1 MDFYKVK
8 DHNDLVRDSKT
19 GAILNTN
26 SLDYDKYVAQR
37 SAKSAEHEKTENIE
51 QDLASLKNEINEI
64 KSLLKELVS
73 HG

>member
-51 QDLASLKNEINEI
+51 QDLANLKNEINEI